1 MIKFIL
7 IVWVCSFAGNQASC
21 LPPME
26 FPKQFNSWYECSRTA
41 HSESVKMLSK
51 MGYKYVNDN
60 KIVMSY
66 SCRQVSSI

>member
-7 IVWVCSFAGNQASC
+7 VVWVCSFVGNQASC

-26 FPKQFNSWYECSRTA
+26 FPKQFNSWYECSRTS
-41 HSESVKMLSK
+41 HIESVKMLSK

-60 KIVMSY
+60 KIAMSY

>member
-1 MIKFIL
+1 MTKFIL
-7 IVWVCSFAGNQASC
+7 IVWVCSFAGNQAAC

-41 HSESVKMLSK
+41 HTESVKMLSK

-60 KIVMSY
+60 KIAMSY
-66 SCRQVSSI
+66 SCRQISSI